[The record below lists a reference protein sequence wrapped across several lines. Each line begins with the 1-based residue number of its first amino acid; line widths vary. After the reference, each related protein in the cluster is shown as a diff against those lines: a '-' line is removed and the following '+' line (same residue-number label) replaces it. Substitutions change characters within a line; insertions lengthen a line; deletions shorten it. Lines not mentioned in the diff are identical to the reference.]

1 MQADAR
7 GSGEGGRRENREEG
21 REDRVV
27 GRGRGGGGRERRR
40 GMEKRTEGRET
51 MHLFYDANVWF
62 WIERR
67 RRRRRKER

>member
-1 MQADAR
+1 
-7 GSGEGGRRENREEG
+7 
-21 REDRVV
+21 
-27 GRGRGGGGRERRR
+27 
-40 GMEKRTEGRET
+40 MEKRTEGRET